1 MSFKMLIPFAIFGY
15 LWFLLTLLSGLKV
28 IKVNYKTHRI
38 FGIVAVIL
46 ATLHAVVMI
55 YLNYWS

>member
-1 MSFKMLIPFAIFGY
+1 MLIPFAIFGY